1 MDQVIETCPVC
12 FEEPK
17 DKKMN
22 KLPSCEHS
30 FCDEC
35 LPNVARMSSLCPVCR
50 KPFCVVMGNQP
61 PNGTMN
67 VIKDSNIGLP
77 GFPNCGSIIIQYHIP
92 SGLQTEAHPKPGK
105 PFYGTSRQAFLPD
118 NGDGNK
124 ALRLLRKAFDARL
137 VFTVGRSITT
147 GMDDVVTWNDIH
159 HKTNIHGGPEGYGYP
174 DETYLARLID
184 DLAAKGIIE

>member
-1 MDQVIETCPVC
+1 MDQLIETCPVC

-17 DKKMN
+17 GKKMN

-92 SGLQTEAHPKPGK
+92 SGLQTVIVLK
-105 PFYGTSRQAFLPD
+105 FLS
-118 NGDGNK
+118 K
-124 ALRLLRKAFDARL
+124 I
-137 VFTVGRSITT
+137 IT
-147 GMDDVVTWNDIH
+147 
-159 HKTNIHGGPEGYGYP
+159 
-174 DETYLARLID
+174 
-184 DLAAKGIIE
+184 GIRR